1 MMRCA
6 I

>member
-1 MMRCA
+1 MRCA